1 MAHSCAFLHHVVWA
15 WSVSEHLQGQM
26 KYMIIQGFQTMV
38 LMRWGCYL
46 LPRTPPP
53 TPRPLCVC
61 IQQSYSKLQ
70 FQIKSLRKRFI
81 LLTECIRVGISL
93 CVGLCTWVPVPK
105 ESRGGRL
112 IACSWS
118 YRYLW
123 ASRCGPPGLHSEGLS
138 QNKNELWGWRDG
150 SEAKSTGGSLRG
162 SKLESLYPHGGS

>member
-1 MAHSCAFLHHVVWA
+1 MAHSCASLHHVVWA

-61 IQQSYSKLQ
+61 IQRSYSKLQ
-70 FQIKSLRKRFI
+70 FQIKSLRKKIYLINQVHSCRHQ
-81 LLTECIRVGISL
+81 SL
-93 CVGLCTWVPVPK
+93 CGSVHVSAGAQGIQKGC
-105 ESRGGRL
+105 L